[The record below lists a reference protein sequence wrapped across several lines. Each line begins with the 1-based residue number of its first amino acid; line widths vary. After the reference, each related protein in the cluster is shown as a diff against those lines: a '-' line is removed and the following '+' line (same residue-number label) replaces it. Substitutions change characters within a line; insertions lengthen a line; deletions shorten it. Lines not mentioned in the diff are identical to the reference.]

1 MSTIDLSA
9 LPAPEIV
16 EALDFEAILATIKT
30 DFVARYPDIAAV
42 IDLES
47 DPIVKLLE
55 TLAYRELT
63 LRARINDAAR
73 GVMLAYAIGTDLDQI
88 GGNYGV
94 ARLVVTP
101 ADTSTIPP
109 TPVVMEN
116 DADYRRRILLSLDGY
131 TTAGSRLAYI
141 YHALSASGQVKDAAA
156 ESTAPGIVNVYILGR
171 SGNGSADENLL
182 NTVTAALN
190 ADDVRPMT
198 DKLTVHSAAIVTWD
212 IAAHLI
218 VDSGPDA
225 EVIRAAA
232 LAAATDYAA
241 AQHRMGADIS
251 LSGVYRALHQAGVTR
266 VDLAAP
272 VANIAIS
279 PGQAPWCTGIALTA
293 GTEA

>member
-9 LPAPEIV
+9 LPAPEII
-16 EALDFEAILATIKT
+16 EPLAFESILAAVKA
-30 DFVARYPDIAAV
+30 DFSERYPEIASV

-73 GVMLAYAIGTDLDQI
+73 GVMLAYARGSDLDQI

-94 ARLVVTP
+94 ARLTITP
-101 ADTSTIPP
+101 ADPSTLPA
-109 TPVVMEN
+109 TPSVLESD
-116 DADYRRRILLSLDGY
+116 DAFRRRILLSLEGY
-131 TTAGSRLAYI
+131 TTAGSRLSYI

-156 ESTAPGIVNVYILGR
+156 ESPAPCIVNVYVLAHG
-171 SGNGSADENLL
+171 GDGSADENLL
-182 NTVTAALN
+182 AAVNAALS

-198 DKLTVHSAAIVTWD
+198 DQLTVHSAAIVTYT
-212 IAAHLI
+212 IQAHLI

-232 LAAATDYAA
+232 IEAAAAYAE
-241 AQHRMGADIS
+241 AQHRMGAEIS
-251 LSGVYRALHQAGVTR
+251 LSGVYSALHRPGVSR
-266 VDLAAP
+266 VDLHAP
-272 VANIAIS
+272 VVNIEIS
-279 PGQAPWCTGIALTA
+279 PGQAAWCTGITITA
-293 GTEA
+293 GVEP